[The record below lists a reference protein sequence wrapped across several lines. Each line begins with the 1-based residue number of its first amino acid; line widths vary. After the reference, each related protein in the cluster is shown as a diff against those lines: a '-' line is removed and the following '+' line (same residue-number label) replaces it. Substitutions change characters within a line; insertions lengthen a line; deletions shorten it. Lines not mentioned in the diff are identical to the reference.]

1 VVFFAWNPVGVVAQ
15 PSAEQQADILT
26 EAKKKQGMTVKAPRP

>member
-1 VVFFAWNPVGVVAQ
+1 VHPISAQ
-15 PSAEQQADILT
+15 LSAEQQADILT